1 MADVDAA
8 LDKVLGEAPTT
19 WTPVDLAHVL
29 AGDDSE
35 EEPSLL
41 ARTDGV
47 RLLYRGRLHSLYAE
61 PEGLKTWLALEAC
74 RQELDAGQSV
84 LYVDFEDNA
93 RAIVQRLRAMRVE
106 DSTIKDGFTY
116 IRPFE
121 RLTEKAWGELAA
133 SLATG
138 PSLAV
143 IDGVTEGMVLEGL
156 NLLDNSDVATFLEK
170 LPRRLGRAGPA
181 VLQLDH
187 VGRNKETRGRFA
199 IGAQAKLAGID
210 GAAFSIDIKEPF
222 GRNRTGRGRLL
233 LRKDRQG
240 FVSEHSLGDS
250 RNIADLTATSDDGA
264 VSIRVDPPADPAE
277 WKPTH
282 LMQKVSEVVELMPG
296 INMRGI
302 YDHVPGRKEYVRA
315 AVTALL
321 TENYIRTEPGT
332 RGAVEHHPLRP
343 YHEDETQ

>member
-8 LDKVLGEAPTT
+8 LDTVLGESPTT
-19 WTPVDLAHVL
+19 WAPVDLAHVL

-47 RLLYRGRLHSLYAE
+47 RLLYRGRLHSFYAE

-74 RQELDAGQSV
+74 RQELDAGHSV

-93 RAIVQRLRAMRVE
+93 RSIVQRLRAMTVE

-133 SLATG
+133 SLEVG

-170 LPRRLGRAGPA
+170 LPRRLSRTGPA

-210 GAAFSIDIKEPF
+210 GAAYSIDIKEPF
-222 GRNRTGRGRLL
+222 GRNRTGRARLL

-240 FVSEHSLGDS
+240 FVSEHTLGDK
-250 RNIADLTATSDDGA
+250 RDIAEIVAITDNGA
-264 VSIRVDPPADPAE
+264 VTIQLDPPPDPSE
-277 WKPTH
+277 WKPTQ
-282 LMQKVSEVVELMPG
+282 LMDLVYELLETTPGLSQKQITDQTPG
-296 INMRGI
+296 KR
-302 YDHVPGRKEYVRA
+302 EYVLKAIKCLVQDGR
-315 AVTALL
+315 VRIEPGPRNSLLHHPNTTAL
-321 TENYIRTEPGT
+321 I
-332 RGAVEHHPLRP
+332 
-343 YHEDETQ
+343 